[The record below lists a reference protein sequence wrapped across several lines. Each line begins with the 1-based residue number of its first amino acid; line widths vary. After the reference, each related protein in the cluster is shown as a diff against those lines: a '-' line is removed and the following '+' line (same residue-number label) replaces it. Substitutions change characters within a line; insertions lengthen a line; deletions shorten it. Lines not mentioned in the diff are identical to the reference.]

1 VATNDDI
8 KLFISEAEDLIQKT
22 EDEILNLEE
31 NPENPK
37 PIQELFFTFHT
48 LKGLTAMAGFE
59 NLSKFCHHFE
69 TFLDNTKD
77 KKVSTKKRTDFID
90 MLFESLDVLRN
101 VLKKVKNGDFT
112 DIDNKFVDEIKG
124 SFDNFEAEY
133 DITFIQPIST
143 DEITKILK
151 NNQKK
156 PYKVYVRLED
166 TCVFKKVRLFIIF
179 RALNGIGRICWT
191 NPAPESL
198 EKAILKNEFEIFYI
212 SEKKKPEIS
221 HVLDEILEIENIV
234 ISTLNHQEFRSIIT
248 DLKEKWEKE
257 QLKVEQSDN
266 EIEDESSYEEE
277 VIDEVINRVDNV
289 VEDYS
294 DESAKI
300 TSVKVNIEN
309 LEELMNYFG
318 ELVIMKNH
326 ISQLLKNKQDREINR
341 FFDKMDKPFLDIQE
355 ILFKLKLVRVEST
368 FRKYKRLVRDVAN
381 ETGKKLRLI
390 LQGTNVEIDRKI
402 LEELNSPFVHL
413 IRNAIYHGIEL
424 PKERKK
430 KGKNELGILK
440 LKTYRKA
447 GSIYIEVQDD
457 GAGINYD
464 KIKQKIVK
472 KEYYDPE
479 EVKQLTNE
487 ALNKFI
493 LMPGFST
500 LSDADIIS
508 GRGMGLAIVAE
519 KIKELGGDFLIES
532 QKDAGTKFTL
542 IVPFTRAILRAQL
555 IKVSSDLF
563 AIPTENIKQI
573 YFFNQ
578 NKVEY
583 VEGKQYYKIDS
594 KLIPVI
600 YLDQHLRMVDLTDTN
615 SHKKVAIWCQKD
627 EKNSAIL
634 VADKQLQQLDVVVK
648 PFTSSYSDSR
658 DILGSTITGE
668 GSICLIL
675 DALNIISS
683 QSSEYEISLI
693 NKIN

>member
-22 EDEILNLEE
+22 EDEILILEE

-112 DIDNKFVDEIKG
+112 DIDNKFVEEIKG

-143 DEITKILK
+143 DEITNILK
-151 NNQKK
+151 NSQKK
-156 PYKVYVRLED
+156 PYKIYIRLED

-179 RALNGIGRICWT
+179 RALSGIGRICWT

-234 ISTLNHQEFRSIIT
+234 ISTSNPQQFKSIIA

-257 QLKVEQSDN
+257 QVKAEPSDA
-266 EIEDESSYEEE
+266 EIEEESLYEEE
-277 VIDEVINRVDNV
+277 VIDETIDRVDNII
-289 VEDYS
+289 EDYS

-300 TSVKVNIEN
+300 TSVKINIEN

-341 FFDKMDKPFLDIQE
+341 LFDKMDKPFLDIQE

-424 PKERKK
+424 PKERKR

-447 GSIYIEVQDD
+447 GSIYIEIQDD
-457 GAGINYD
+457 GVGINYD

-472 KEYYDPE
+472 KGYYDLE
-479 EVKQLTNE
+479 EVNQLTNE

-542 IVPFTRAILRAQL
+542 VVPFTRAILRAQL
-555 IKVSSDLF
+555 IKVSNDLF

-578 NKVEY
+578 NNVEY

-627 EKNSAIL
+627 EENSAIL

-683 QSSEYEISLI
+683 KSSEYEISLI

>member
-1 VATNDDI
+1 MASNDDI

-31 NPENPK
+31 NLENPK

-69 TFLDNTKD
+69 TFLDNSKD

-112 DIDNKFVDEIKG
+112 DIDKKFVDEIKG
-124 SFDNFEAEY
+124 TFDNFEAEY

-151 NNQKK
+151 NDQKK
-156 PYKVYVRLED
+156 PYKIYIRLED

-179 RALNGIGRICWT
+179 RALNGIGQIYWT

-221 HVLDEILEIENIV
+221 QVLDEILEIENIV
-234 ISTLNHQEFRSIIT
+234 ISTSNPQEFKSIIA

-257 QLKVEQSDN
+257 KIKAESSDN
-266 EIEDESSYEEE
+266 QTEDESLYEEE
-277 VIDEVINRVDNV
+277 VIDETINRLGNIT
-289 VEDYS
+289 EDYS
-294 DESAKI
+294 EESARI

-341 FFDKMDKPFLDIQE
+341 LFDKMDKPFLDIQE
-355 ILFKLKLVRVEST
+355 ILFKLKLVRVESI

-430 KGKNELGILK
+430 RGKNELGILR

-447 GSIYIEVQDD
+447 GSIYIEIQDD
-457 GAGINYD
+457 GAGIDYD
-464 KIKQKIVK
+464 KIKQKIVQK
-472 KEYYDPE
+472 GYYDPE
-479 EVKQLTNE
+479 DVKQLTNE
-487 ALNKFI
+487 GLNKFI

-542 IVPFTRAILRAQL
+542 VVPFTRAILRAQL
-555 IKVSSDLF
+555 IQVSNDLF

-573 YFFNQ
+573 NFFNQ

-615 SHKKVAIWCQKD
+615 SHKKIAIWCQKD
-627 EKNSAIL
+627 EENSAIL

-675 DALNIISS
+675 DALNIISN
-683 QSSEYEISLI
+683 QSSEYEVSLI

>member
-1 VATNDDI
+1 MATNDDI

-22 EDEILNLEE
+22 EDEILKLEE
-31 NPENPK
+31 NPKNPK

-69 TFLDNTKD
+69 TFLENTKD
-77 KKVSTKKRTDFID
+77 KEVSTKKRTDFID

-101 VLKKVKNGDFT
+101 VLKKVKKGDLS
-112 DIDNKFVDEIKG
+112 DIDAKFVEEIKG

-143 DEITKILK
+143 DEITKIL
-151 NNQKK
+151 NDTQKK
-156 PYKVYVRLED
+156 PYKIYIRLED

-212 SEKKKPEIS
+212 SQKNKTEIS

-234 ISTLNHQEFRSIIT
+234 ISTLKPKEFHDIIAN
-248 DLKEKWEKE
+248 LKEKWEN
-257 QLKVEQSDN
+257 EQSVPADH
-266 EIEDESSYEEE
+266 EIEEESIYEEE
-277 VIDEVINRVDNV
+277 VIDEELERVSNIL
-289 VEDYS
+289 EDYS
-294 DESAKI
+294 DDSIKI

-326 ISQLLKNKQDREINR
+326 ISQLLKDKQDRAINR
-341 FFDKMDKPFLDIQE
+341 LFDKMDKPFLDIQE
-355 ILFKLKLVRVEST
+355 ILFKLKLIRVEST

-381 ETGKKLRLI
+381 ETSKKLRLI

-402 LEELNSPFVHL
+402 LEELNSPLVHL

-424 PKERKK
+424 PAERKK
-430 KGKNELGILK
+430 KGKTDLGILR

-447 GSIYIEVQDD
+447 GSIYIEIQDD
-457 GAGINYD
+457 GAGLDYV
-464 KIKQKIVK
+464 KIKEKIVAK
-472 KEYYDPE
+472 GYYDRE
-479 EVKQLTNE
+479 EVKELTDE
-487 ALNKFI
+487 ILNKFI

-532 QKDAGTKFTL
+532 QKDIGTRFTL
-542 IVPFTRAILRAQL
+542 VVPFTRAILRAQL
-555 IKVSSDLF
+555 LQVSKDLF

-573 YFFNQ
+573 YFFDQ

-583 VEGKQYYKIDS
+583 IEGKQYYKIDS
-594 KLIPVI
+594 RLIPVI
-600 YLDQHLRMVDLTDTN
+600 HLDQHLRMVDLIETN
-615 SHKKVAIWCQKD
+615 SHKKIAVWCQKD
-627 EKNSAIL
+627 EENSAIL

-675 DALNIISS
+675 DALSIISR
-683 QSSEYEISLI
+683 QSSEYEVSLI
-693 NKIN
+693 NKLN

>member
-1 VATNDDI
+1 MASNDDI
-8 KLFISEAEDLIQKT
+8 KLFISESEDLIQKT

-69 TFLDNTKD
+69 TFLDNAKD
-77 KKVSTKKRTDFID
+77 KKVSPKKRKDFIN

-101 VLKKVKNGDFT
+101 VLKKVKAGDLS
-112 DIDNKFVDEIKG
+112 DIDSKFVDDIKG
-124 SFDNFEAEY
+124 SFDTFEGEY

-143 DEITKILK
+143 EEIIKILEDR
-151 NNQKK
+151 QRK
-156 PYKVYVRLED
+156 PYKIYIRLED

-179 RALNGIGRICWT
+179 RALNGKGQICWT

-212 SEKKKPEIS
+212 SQNDKSEIS
-221 HVLDEILEIENIV
+221 HILDEILEIENIV
-234 ISTLNHQEFRSIIT
+234 ISTLKPQEFREIIA
-248 DLKEKWEKE
+248 DLKTKWESE
-257 QLKVEQSDN
+257 QVETTSH
-266 EIEDESSYEEE
+266 EPEEESLYEEE
-277 VIDEVINRVDNV
+277 VIDEELDRVTNI

-294 DESAKI
+294 DENVKI
-300 TSVKVNIEN
+300 TSVKVNIEK

-326 ISQLLKNKQDREINR
+326 ISQLLKDRQDREINR
-341 FFDKMDKPFLDIQE
+341 LFDKMDKPFLDIQE
-355 ILFKLKLVRVEST
+355 ILFNLKLIRVDST

-402 LEELNSPFVHL
+402 LEELNSPLVHL

-430 KGKNELGILK
+430 KGKNELGTLR

-447 GSIYIEVQDD
+447 GSIYIEVEDD
-457 GAGINYD
+457 GRGIDYD
-464 KIKQKIVK
+464 SVRQKIVDK
-472 KEYYDPE
+472 GYYDFN
-479 EVKQLTNE
+479 EVKELTNK

-532 QKDAGTKFTL
+532 EENNGTKFTL
-542 IVPFTRAILRAQL
+542 VVPFTRAILRAQL
-555 IKVSSDLF
+555 IQVSQDLF

-578 NKVEY
+578 NNVEY
-583 VEGKQYYKIDS
+583 IEGKQYYKIDS

-600 YLDQHLRMVDLTDTN
+600 NLDQQLRMVELNDEN
-615 SHKKVAIWCQKD
+615 SFKRVAIWCQKD
-627 EKNSAIL
+627 DNHSAIL

-648 PFTSSYSDSR
+648 PFASGYSDSR

-675 DALNIISS
+675 DVLNIISAL
-683 QSSEYEISLI
+683 SSEYEISMI

>member
-1 VATNDDI
+1 MASNDDM
-8 KLFISEAEDLIQKT
+8 KLFVSEAEDLIQKT

-69 TFLDNTKD
+69 TFLDNAKNN
-77 KKVSTKKRTDFID
+77 KVSEKKRTDFID
-90 MLFESLDVLRN
+90 MLFESLDVFRN
-101 VLKKVKNGDFT
+101 VLKKVKKGDLT

-143 DEITKILK
+143 DEITKILSDS
-151 NNQKK
+151 QKK
-156 PYKVYVRLED
+156 PYKIYVRLED

-191 NPAPESL
+191 KPAPESL

-212 SEKKKPEIS
+212 SQKSKPVIS
-221 HVLDEILEIENIV
+221 QVLDEILEIENKV
-234 ISTLNHQEFRSIIT
+234 ISPSKPKEFKSIIA
-248 DLKEKWEKE
+248 DLKENWEKE
-257 QLKVEQSDN
+257 QVKAELTSQ
-266 EIEDESSYEEE
+266 EIEEESIYEEE
-277 VIDEVINRVDNV
+277 VIDEGFKRVSNI
-289 VEDYS
+289 VEDYA
-294 DESAKI
+294 DENAKI

-309 LEELMNYFG
+309 LEELMNNFG

-326 ISQLLKNKQDREINR
+326 ISQLLKNKQDRELNR
-341 FFDKMDKPFLDIQE
+341 LIDKMDKPFLDIQE

-381 ETGKKLRLI
+381 ETGKKLKLI

-424 PKERKK
+424 PKERKR
-430 KGKNELGILK
+430 KGKSELGTLK
-440 LKTYRKA
+440 LKTYRRA
-447 GSIYIEVQDD
+447 GSIYFEVQDD

-472 KEYYDPE
+472 KGYYDSE
-479 EVKQLTNE
+479 EVKELTDE
-487 ALNKFI
+487 ALNKFV

-500 LSDADIIS
+500 LSEADILS

-519 KIKELGGDFLIES
+519 KIKELGGDFYIES
-532 QKDAGTKFTL
+532 QKDIGTKFIL
-542 IVPFTRAILRAQL
+542 VVPFTRAILRAQL
-555 IKVSSDLF
+555 IQVSKDLF

-573 YFFNQ
+573 YFFDQ
-578 NKVEY
+578 KKIEY
-583 VEGKQYYKIDS
+583 IEGKQYYKIDS

-600 YLDQHLRMVDLTDTN
+600 YLDQHLRMVDLVDTN
-615 SHKKVAIWCQKD
+615 SYKKVAVLCQKD
-627 EKNSAIL
+627 EDYSAIL
-634 VADKQLQQLDVVVK
+634 VADKQLQQVDVVVK

-675 DALNIISS
+675 DVLNIISK

-693 NKIN
+693 NKIK

>member
-1 VATNDDI
+1 MASNDDI
-8 KLFISEAEDLIQKT
+8 KLFISESEDLIQKT

-77 KKVSTKKRTDFID
+77 KKVSPKKRTDFIN

-101 VLKKVKNGDFT
+101 VLKKVKAGDLS
-112 DIDNKFVDEIKG
+112 DIDSKFVDDIKG
-124 SFDNFEAEY
+124 SFDTFEVEY

-143 DEITKILK
+143 EEIIKILED
-151 NNQKK
+151 NQRK
-156 PYKVYVRLED
+156 PYKIYIRLED

-179 RALNGIGRICWT
+179 RALNGKGQICWT

-212 SEKKKPEIS
+212 SQANKSEIS
-221 HVLDEILEIENIV
+221 HILDEILEIENIV
-234 ISTLNHQEFRSIIT
+234 ISTMKPQEFRDIIA
-248 DLKEKWEKE
+248 DLKTKWERE
-257 QLKVEQSDN
+257 QVETTSH
-266 EIEDESSYEEE
+266 ESEEESLYEVE
-277 VIDEVINRVDNV
+277 VIDEGFDRVTNI

-294 DESAKI
+294 DENVKI
-300 TSVKVNIEN
+300 TSVKVNIEK

-326 ISQLLKNKQDREINR
+326 ISQLLKDRQDRAINR
-341 FFDKMDKPFLDIQE
+341 LFDKMDKPFLDIQE
-355 ILFKLKLVRVEST
+355 ILFNLKLVRVDST

-402 LEELNSPFVHL
+402 LEELNSPLVHL

-430 KGKNELGILK
+430 KGKNELGILR

-447 GSIYIEVQDD
+447 GSIYIEVEDD
-457 GAGINYD
+457 GSGIDYD
-464 KIKQKIVK
+464 NVRQKIIDK
-472 KEYYDPE
+472 GYYDSN
-479 EVKQLTNE
+479 EVKEFTNE

-532 QKDAGTKFTL
+532 QENSGTKFTL
-542 IVPFTRAILRAQL
+542 VVPFTRAILRAQL
-555 IKVSSDLF
+555 IQVSQDLF

-578 NKVEY
+578 NNVEY
-583 VEGKQYYKIDS
+583 IEGKQYYKVDS

-600 YLDQHLRMVDLTDTN
+600 NLDQHLRMVELNDEN
-615 SHKKVAIWCQKD
+615 SFKRVAIWCQKD
-627 EKNSAIL
+627 DNQSAIL

-648 PFTSSYSDSR
+648 PFASGYSDSR

-675 DALNIISS
+675 DVLNIISE
-683 QSSEYEISLI
+683 QSSEYEISMI

>member
-1 VATNDDI
+1 MASNDDI

-37 PIQELFFTFHT
+37 PIQALFFTFHT

-69 TFLDNTKD
+69 TFLDHTKD
-77 KKVSTKKRTDFID
+77 KKVSAKKRTNFID

-101 VLKKVKNGDFT
+101 FIKKVKKGDLT
-112 DIDNKFVDEIKG
+112 DIDDRFVDEIKG
-124 SFDNFEAEY
+124 SFDNFEAEFE
-133 DITFIQPIST
+133 ITFIQPIST
-143 DEITKILK
+143 DEITKILSNK
-151 NNQKK
+151 QKK
-156 PYKVYVRLED
+156 PYKIYIRLED

-198 EKAILKNEFEIFYI
+198 EKTILKNEFEIFYI
-212 SEKKKPEIS
+212 SQKNKPEIS
-221 HVLDEILEIENIV
+221 QVLDEILEIENIV
-234 ISTLNHQEFRSIIT
+234 VSTLKPQEFKSIIA
-248 DLKEKWEKE
+248 DLKEKWENE
-257 QLKVEQSDN
+257 QAETASQ
-266 EIEDESSYEEE
+266 EIEEESIYEE
-277 VIDEVINRVDNV
+277 VLIDEGLERVSNI

-294 DESAKI
+294 DKSVKI

-309 LEELMNYFG
+309 IEELMNYFG

-326 ISQLLKNKQDREINR
+326 ISQLLKDKHDRAINR
-341 FFDKMDKPFLDIQE
+341 LFDKMDKPFLDIQE

-413 IRNAIYHGIEL
+413 IRNAISHGIEL
-424 PKERKK
+424 PKERKR
-430 KGKNELGILK
+430 KGKNELGILR

-472 KEYYDPE
+472 KGYYDRE
-479 EVKQLTNE
+479 EVKELTNE

-493 LMPGFST
+493 IMPGFST

-532 QKDAGTKFTL
+532 QKDTGTKITL
-542 IVPFTRAILRAQL
+542 VVPFTKAILRAQL
-555 IKVSSDLF
+555 LQVSEDLF

-578 NKVEY
+578 NKIEY

-594 KLIPVI
+594 KLIPVV
-600 YLDQHLRMVDLTDTN
+600 YLDQHLRMVDLIDTN
-615 SHKKVAIWCQKD
+615 SHKKIAVWCQKD
-627 EKNSAIL
+627 EDNSAIL

-675 DALNIISS
+675 DVLNIISR

>member
-1 VATNDDI
+1 MATNDDI

-37 PIQELFFTFHT
+37 PIKELFFTFHT

-77 KKVSTKKRTDFID
+77 KKVSAKKRTNFID

-101 VLKKVKNGDFT
+101 FIKKVKKGDMT
-112 DIDNKFVDEIKG
+112 DIDNKFVNEIKG
-124 SFDNFEAEY
+124 SFDTFEVEY

-143 DEITKILK
+143 GEITKILGDK
-151 NNQKK
+151 QKK
-156 PYKVYVRLED
+156 PYKIYIRLED
-166 TCVFKKVRLFIIF
+166 TCVFKKVRLYIIF
-179 RALNGIGRICWT
+179 RALNANGRICWT

-198 EKAILKNEFEIFYI
+198 EKAILKNDFEIFYI
-212 SEKKKPEIS
+212 SQKNKPDIS

-234 ISTLNHQEFRSIIT
+234 ISVLKPTEFNEIIA
-248 DLKEKWEKE
+248 DLKKKWESE
-257 QLKVEQSDN
+257 QVEPTSQELD
-266 EIEDESSYEEE
+266 EEDIYEEE
-277 VIDEVINRVDNV
+277 VIDSEPAQVGKVT
-289 VEDYS
+289 EEYS
-294 DESAKI
+294 EETTKI

-309 LEELMNYFG
+309 LEELMNLFG

-326 ISQLLKNKQDREINR
+326 INQILNDKQDRVVGR
-341 FFDKMDKPFLDIQE
+341 LFDKMDKPFLDIQE
-355 ILFKLKLVRVEST
+355 ILFNLKLVRVEST

-402 LEELNSPFVHL
+402 LEELNSPLVHL
-413 IRNAIYHGIEL
+413 VRNAIYHGIEL
-424 PKERKK
+424 PKNRKQ
-430 KGKNELGILK
+430 KGKNELGILR

-447 GSIYIEVQDD
+447 GSIYIEVEDD

-464 KIKQKIVK
+464 QVKKKIVK
-472 KEYYDPE
+472 NGYFNPE
-479 EVKQLTNE
+479 EAQELTQE

-500 LSDADIIS
+500 LSDAGLIS

-519 KIKELGGDFLIES
+519 KIKELGGDFIIES
-532 QKDAGTKFTL
+532 RKNSGTKFTL

-555 IKVSSDLF
+555 IQVSQDLF

-578 NKVEY
+578 DKVEY
-583 VEGKQYYKIDS
+583 VDGKQYYNINS
-594 KLIPVI
+594 KLVPVI
-600 YLDQHLRMVDLTDTN
+600 KLDQQLRMVELNDEN
-615 SHKKVAIWCQKD
+615 SYKKVAILCQKD
-627 EKNSAIL
+627 EDHSAVLI
-634 VADKQLQQLDVVVK
+634 ADKQLQQLDVVVK
-648 PFTSSYSDSR
+648 PFTSGYSDSR

-675 DALNIISS
+675 DVLNIITT
-683 QSSEYEISLI
+683 QSSEYDITLV
-693 NKIN
+693 NKLN